1 MAIVYALCCLI
12 FSALND
18 FIFKLYAR
26 RVRSRGMFVFWVGI
40 CFFLVLIWLPRDST
54 ASLPATLF
62 WGVLSGFFSV
72 TGNILLIEAMG
83 MQSAGLCS
91 TIYRLNLVLVVPG
104 AILLLG
110 ESLNARQGIG
120 IVAALGA
127 ILAFMPGKEER
138 NSVTSRKPM
147 LGFYLVLLA
156 AVLRACMGL
165 SYKYAFTHG
174 ADKNSVTVLNALMW
188 IGGGLLY
195 ASSWEKK
202 ISFKDGAVLKYG
214 ILSGI
219 FVTAIVF
226 FMAAML
232 HIPDGAA
239 SIVLPI
245 AQMSFLLTFIL
256 GVIFL
261 KEKISKRKIAALLCG
276 CAAILLLIA
285 K

>member
-18 FIFKLYAR
+18 FLFKLYAR
-26 RVRSRGMFVFWVGI
+26 RVRSRGMFVFWIGL

-54 ASLPATLF
+54 ASLPTTLF

-72 TGNILLIEAMG
+72 AGNILLIEAMG

-120 IVAALGA
+120 ILAALAA
-127 ILAFMPGKEER
+127 ILAFMPGREER
-138 NSVTSRKPM
+138 NSVTSRKSM

-174 ADKNSVTVLNALMW
+174 ADKNSVTVLNAILW
-188 IGGGLLY
+188 IAGGLVY
-195 ASSWEKK
+195 ANFWEKK
-202 ISFKDGAVLKYG
+202 VSFKDGAVFKYG

-219 FVTAIVF
+219 FVSAIVF

-232 HIPDGAA
+232 HVPDGAA

-245 AQMSFLLTFIL
+245 AQMSFLLTFML
-256 GVIFL
+256 GVVFL

-276 CAAILLLIA
+276 CVAILMLIA